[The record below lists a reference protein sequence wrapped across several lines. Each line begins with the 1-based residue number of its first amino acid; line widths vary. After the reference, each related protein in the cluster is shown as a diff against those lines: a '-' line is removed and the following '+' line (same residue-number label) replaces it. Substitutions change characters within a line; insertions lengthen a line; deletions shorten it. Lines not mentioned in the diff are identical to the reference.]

1 MVCSATVASCNVI
14 SLPNFKIWHSL
25 AKLGLANDR
34 LEKTQLCVERFIIT
48 NISFEALLVFL
59 LDVLDCF
66 TDCVAETSAVVNV
79 TPVVNVEGLV
89 VAEIEGILSASMLSV
104 KYIVL

>member
-1 MVCSATVASCNVI
+1 MVCSATVVSCNVI
-14 SLPNFKIWHSL
+14 SLSNFKIWHYP

-34 LEKTQLCVERFIIT
+34 LEKTQFGVERRIIT

-66 TDCVAETSAVVNV
+66 TDCVAETLADVNV
-79 TPVVNVEGLV
+79 IPVVTVEDLV
-89 VAEIEGILSASMLSV
+89 VAELKVSYQLV
-104 KYIVL
+104 CCR